1 MWLKSGLVVLLVGC
15 LGVGFMACRRPA
27 AGAIS
32 ADGYRHA
39 TYPYG
44 VIHRPGEAP
53 LPPVWILDNFYVDG
67 SKLRPK
73 EAPNY
78 LIQFHLDTDNDGVV
92 DTIEKGFRYDL
103 SFINQRT
110 GAQIYVRTVPLS
122 YDVANLALDVVARR
136 FTDSLAGGDFA
147 VVEFGFESGF
157 VKTQVVENKR
167 YVTTMESSGPSRM
180 AGAEAYEA
188 TIAIRNA
195 EHEQGKDARPDERRR
210 VVFCRPGFTFQPRFG
225 RKVQYPVLL
234 IASYEAMPEKFE
246 EGLPDFERFLDAI
259 AFNGMIGYTGSE
271 APAATPADAH
281 DASEQGQGEAP
292 PADAVP
298 ASSGAPAPPA
308 SGAPPPASGAPAP
321 PASGA
326 PPEAPPLSPG

>member
-1 MWLKSGLVVLLVGC
+1 MWLKAGLVVLLTGC
-15 LGVGFMACRRPA
+15 LGVGFMACRRPVP

-44 VIHRPGEAP
+44 VIHQPGQGP
-53 LPPVWILDNFYVDG
+53 LPPVWMLDNFYVDG
-67 SKLRPK
+67 GTLRPK

-92 DTIEKGFRYDL
+92 DTVEKGFRYDL

-122 YDVANLALDVVARR
+122 YEVANLALDVVARR
-136 FTDSLAGGDFA
+136 FTDALAGGDFT

-167 YVTTMESSGPSRM
+167 YVTTMESSGPAKM

-195 EHEQGKDARPDERRR
+195 EQEQGKDARPDERRR
-210 VVFCRPGFTFQPRFG
+210 VVFCRPGFAFQPRYA

-234 IASYEAMPEKFE
+234 IASYEAMPEKFD

-259 AFNGMIGYTGSE
+259 AFNGMIGYTGPE
-271 APAATPADAH
+271 APAATDADAGA
-281 DASEQGQGEAP
+281 DGGSVDGESEAP
-292 PADAVP
+292 PADATPAPSAAPAPP
-298 ASSGAPAPPA
+298 ASAAPAPPA
-308 SGAPPPASGAPAP
+308 SGAPAAAP
-321 PASGA
+321 SVT
-326 PPEAPPLSPG
+326 PG